1 MSRIYYFIEAG
12 RTVDLTARFYRVEV
26 SATKQGDRDFL
37 FLLARAASL
46 NYYFEL
52 RSVASTAFI
61 ARLADSLGVDFLPM
75 QAVKARDLVRA
86 IKKGVALPPAPR
98 AAAQTAH
105 FRELTNLDYRA
116 AAALLNRR

>member
-12 RTVDLTARFYRVEV
+12 QTVDLSARFYRVEV

-61 ARLADSLGVDFLPM
+61 ARLANSLGVDFLPM

-86 IKKGVALPPAPR
+86 LKKGVSMPPPPN

-116 AAALLNRR
+116 AAALLNRH